1 MGRPTAPVLLS
12 SGAVGLAILV
22 TGCGAGP
29 GAAPEGA
36 ESQQARPAADTPAPT
51 PTPAP
56 APTPTPTPTPAP
68 TQDPATPS
76 APAGAPSE
84 PGAAGPPEGWVT
96 YTTADGSLAFD
107 HPAGWTVAD
116 APEAPPAGVSV
127 VVGDSTGRQLATL
140 QTDLVTG
147 AVCPAELPY
156 SLLDAEPLPALA
168 QGTVTPRFVFEGR
181 TDPAVAD
188 PVAASTLAYGITAAP
203 EPTGATACPLA
214 HFFPWPP
221 SGAAFGGVYD
231 PFLVYPGKPP
241 HIDTPHAYM
250 ETEEYQGIRAMI
262 TSLRP
267 AG

>member
-1 MGRPTAPVLLS
+1 MGRPTAPVLMS
-12 SGAVGLAILV
+12 SGAVGLAILLA
-22 TGCGAGP
+22 GCGAGP
-29 GAAPEGA
+29 GAAPEGS
-36 ESQQARPAADTPAPT
+36 ESQQARPAAA
-51 PTPAP
+51 
-56 APTPTPTPTPAP
+56 TPAP
-68 TQDPATPS
+68 TQTQTPTPTQDPTTPS
-76 APAGAPSE
+76 TPAGVPSE

-107 HPAGWTVAD
+107 HPAEWTVAD

-127 VVGDSTGRQLATL
+127 VVGDATGRQLATL

-168 QGTVTPRFVFEGR
+168 QGPVTPRFVFEGR

-221 SGAAFGGVYD
+221 SGAAFGGIYD

-250 ETEEYQGIRAMI
+250 ETAEYQGIRAMI